1 LRWRT
6 DAAPDVE
13 TRLRPAGFGEAS
25 PTSPHRTGAP
35 PAKRQRG
42 AQPGNRLALKHG
54 ARAREINALKARVRA
69 IVREANV
76 ALAAYRTWKKNGAQ

>member
-1 LRWRT
+1 MAANDRGE
-6 DAAPDVE
+6 AAPSAAFAS
-13 TRLRPAGFGEAS
+13 LGGPPPPLASLAGEES
-25 PTSPHRTGAP
+25 
-35 PAKRQRG
+35 PAKRRRG

-76 ALAAYRTWKKNGAQ
+76 ALAAYRAWKKNGAQ